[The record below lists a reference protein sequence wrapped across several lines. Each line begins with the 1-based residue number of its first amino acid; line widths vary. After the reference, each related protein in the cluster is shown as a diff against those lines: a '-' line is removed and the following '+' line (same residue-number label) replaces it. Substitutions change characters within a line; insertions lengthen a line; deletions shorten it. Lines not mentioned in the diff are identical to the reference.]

1 MNGSSGFEKKIP
13 WSLNDRREKAS
24 QSGCS
29 RDQENEHMPQTHP
42 QKTIFIDN
50 NSCDG
55 TSTTGEPRLL
65 VGTCKVVGLKEN
77 SDPGEPCK
85 KPPNYE
91 MPEARFLP
99 GAKV

>member
-1 MNGSSGFEKKIP
+1 MHTVAGID
-13 WSLNDRREKAS
+13 SLTQD
-24 QSGCS
+24 CS
-29 RDQENEHMPQTHP
+29 
-42 QKTIFIDN
+42 
-50 NSCDG
+50 DG
-55 TSTTGEPRLL
+55 TSTTREPRLL